1 MSISTEF
8 AELLRAGR
16 PQFNARVAEAHH
28 RYRGFNTDEFT
39 LFLQECV
46 DPMIVNID
54 AANRGA
60 FASSAFDIALDL
72 VGRELTGAHPRG
84 KLLTALWQD
93 TLPTLTSAMADRPSL
108 LISALCNALLN
119 LEALPAARPN
129 QWLELL
135 RKYGGSLTAPDDLLQ
150 LGVLAAWRAGAAHFR
165 LPALQAAA
173 RLPHIGCTLLDL
185 TPESDMQEQLRL
197 AEQNPWLIA
206 RSDKALEV
214 GAFTG
219 LGGQFAE
226 PPEVRATH
234 DGFIV
239 KSSDRCFQLIADGFG
254 AVLLPA
260 TQAEFDS
267 AGHAAREGRP
277 PKLSA
282 NTLIYANSSVVIP
295 LPADGLQL
303 TWNAYTAALTSPYS
317 FSISIVPLL

>member
-1 MSISTEF
+1 MRLAFARST
-8 AELLRAGR
+8 
-16 PQFNARVAEAHH
+16 
-28 RYRGFNTDEFT
+28 
-39 LFLQECV
+39 
-46 DPMIVNID
+46 
-54 AANRGA
+54 NRGA

-72 VGRELTGAHPRG
+72 VGRELTGSHPRG
-84 KLLTALWQD
+84 KLLAALWHD
-93 TLPTLTSAMADRPSL
+93 TLPTLTSAMADRPAL

-135 RKYGGSLTAPDDLLQ
+135 RKYGSSLTAPDDLLQ
-150 LGVLAAWRAGAAHFR
+150 LGVLVAWRAGAAHFR
-165 LPALQAAA
+165 LPALRAAA
-173 RLPHIGCTLLDL
+173 RLPYIGCKLLDL
-185 TPESDMQEQLRL
+185 APERDAQEQLRL

-206 RSDKALEV
+206 RPDKALEV

-239 KSSDRCFQLIADGFG
+239 KSNDRYFQLVADGFG

-267 AGHAAREGRP
+267 AGQETTEGKSPR
-277 PKLSA
+277 LSA
-282 NTLIYANSSVVIP
+282 NTLSYANSSVVIP
-295 LPADGLQL
+295 LPADGLAL
-303 TWNAYTAALTSPYS
+303 AWNGYTAALTSPYS